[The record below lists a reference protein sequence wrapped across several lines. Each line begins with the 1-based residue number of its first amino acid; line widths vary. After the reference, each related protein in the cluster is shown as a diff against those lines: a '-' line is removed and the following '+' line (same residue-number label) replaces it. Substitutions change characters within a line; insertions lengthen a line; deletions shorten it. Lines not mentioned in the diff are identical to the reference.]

1 MMNEKNNLIILP
13 INLQL
18 FAEGGG
24 GGEKTEQATPRKK
37 EKAREEGQVAKS
49 NEITTTFM
57 LVIMF
62 ASIKILGPDIIDRT
76 IKLTEELANLFGTR
90 EITPEF
96 AKSLMQYILVE
107 SAFMIVPLCMI
118 SFVVAFLANVFQVG
132 WKPNMKPMQPKL
144 SNISPISGLK
154 RMFSLKTVVELI
166 KSIIKIGI
174 ILIIVYFSL
183 REYEN
188 LIYLF
193 YELPVLETYALIM
206 DIALDLGIRIGM
218 FFMIVAVIDYIYQK
232 FSLAK
237 KLKMSKQEIKDEYKL
252 SEGNPE
258 IKSKIKQRMREAS
271 MRRMMQDLPKADVV
285 ITNPTHFAIA
295 IKYDENTFGA
305 PYVLA
310 KGADIMAGRIKSK
323 ASELNIQIVENKPL
337 ARTLY
342 YTVEIGDEVPPELY
356 QTVAEVLA
364 FVYNLKNSQKEGARV

>member
-1 MMNEKNNLIILP
+1 MMNDKNRCTSLP
-13 INLQL
+13 MNLQL

-62 ASIKILGPDIIDRT
+62 ASIKILGPNIIERT
-76 IKLTEELANLFGTR
+76 IKLTEELTNLFGTR
-90 EITPEF
+90 EITPNF
-96 AKSLMQYILVE
+96 AKSLMQHILIE
-107 SAFMIVPLCMI
+107 GAFMIVPLCLI
-118 SFVVAFLANVFQVG
+118 SFLVAFLANLFQVG

-154 RMFSLKTVVELI
+154 RMFSLKTLVELI

-174 ILIIVYFSL
+174 ILTIVYFSL

-206 DIALDLGIRIGM
+206 DIALDMGIRIGM
-218 FFMIVAVIDYIYQK
+218 FFMIVAVIDFIYQK

-285 ITNPTHFAIA
+285 ITNPTHFAVA
-295 IKYDENTFGA
+295 IKYDEDTFGA

-310 KGADIMAGRIKSK
+310 KGADIMAGRIKAK

>member
-1 MMNEKNNLIILP
+1 MMNEKNRSMVLP
-13 INLQL
+13 MHLQL
-18 FAEGGG
+18 FADGGG
-24 GGEKTEQATPRKK
+24 GGEKTEKATPRKK

-76 IKLTEELANLFGTR
+76 IKLTEELANLFGTS

-132 WKPNMKPMQPKL
+132 WKPNMKPLQPKL

-174 ILIIVYFSL
+174 IMLIVYFSL

-188 LIYLF
+188 LIFLF

-206 DIALDLGIRIGM
+206 GISLDLGIRIGA
-218 FFMIVAVIDYIYQK
+218 FFMLVAIIDFIYQK

-285 ITNPTHFAIA
+285 ITNPTHFAVA
-295 IKYDENTFGA
+295 IKYDEQTFGA

-310 KGADIMAGRIKSK
+310 KGADIMAGRIKAK

-364 FVYNLKNSQKEGARV
+364 FVYNLKNSQKEGAKV